1 MMRALIAVC
10 AGFYAVLSPAAAQ
23 DRFDLRDW
31 TRRAIPDSPTVFYEC
46 TVPPVCGRGSA
57 VSGRLQ
63 SQRAAPSDIR
73 GERQRQQAMEQ
84 RMREQSGGRIVDVR
98 TGETREQ
105 PINGLRALVTE
116 KQARLGD
123 GGQQF
128 YIDAV
133 LFGRT
138 RVYSIVASGGDPQQV
153 RRNFEGYAR
162 VLALVLDQIAIA
174 DRVRTSRPPD
184 RAAPPPSRPPDLPPQ
199 QHEPSPA
206 GQTAPPASFPLTPPA
221 ANFPPPP
228 APPR

>member
-1 MMRALIAVC
+1 MRLFIAICVGLCTALTPV
-10 AGFYAVLSPAAAQ
+10 AAQ

-31 TRRAIPDSPTVFYEC
+31 TRRALPDSPTVFYEC
-46 TVPPVCGRGSA
+46 AVPPVCGHGSA

-63 SQRAAPSDIR
+63 SLRAAPSDIQ
-73 GERQRQQAMEQ
+73 GERQRQQAMEP

-105 PINGLRALVTE
+105 PIDGLRALVTE

-123 GGQQF
+123 GGQQY
-128 YIDAV
+128 YIDGV

-162 VLALVLDQIAIA
+162 VLALILDQIATA
-174 DRVRTSRPPD
+174 DRPRTSRPSARP
-184 RAAPPPSRPPDLPPQ
+184 APTRPPDAPPQ
-199 QHEPSPA
+199 QHEPPPA
-206 GQTAPPASFPLTPPA
+206 GQTPPPASFPLTPPA
-221 ANFPPPP
+221 GNFPPPP